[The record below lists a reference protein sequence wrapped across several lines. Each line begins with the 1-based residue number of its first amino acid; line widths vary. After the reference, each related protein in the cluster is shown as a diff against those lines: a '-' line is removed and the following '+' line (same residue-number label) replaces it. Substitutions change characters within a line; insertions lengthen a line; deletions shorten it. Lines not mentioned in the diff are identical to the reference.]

1 MTESIFNYM
10 SKYAYEKV
18 LLFQNEDVGLRAV
31 LAIHSTVLG
40 PAAGGCRMWTYA
52 SDLDAMEDAMRLA
65 RGMTYKYAAA
75 GVNLGGGK
83 VVIIGDPKKQK
94 SEMLFRALGRF
105 INNLRGEYLTGE
117 DVGTTLQDMDYI
129 RMETPYVITLSKE
142 SGGAGPI
149 GGATAFGVL
158 QAMKACAEETWGV
171 GANLQG
177 RKIIVQGLGAVG
189 YPMVEYL
196 VKEGAEVVV
205 ADIDEGRVAQ
215 TQNDFG
221 VQAIDVREVF
231 SANADI
237 YCPCALG
244 GIVNDE
250 TLDQFRVKIICGSAN
265 NQLRAEKH
273 GDELQQRGILY
284 APDYIANAGGTV
296 FDTDRLW
303 GGVNAERGM
312 NKVSKIY
319 ERMKQVIEISKAQN
333 IPTYLAAD
341 RIAQERI
348 AQARAI
354 KRIGGYNHG
363 APLTI

>member
-1 MTESIFNYM
+1 MTQQIFDYM
-10 SKYAYEKV
+10 SRYGYEKA

-158 QAMKACAEETWGV
+158 QAMKACAEETWGS
-171 GANLQG
+171 ADLQG
-177 RKIIVQGLGAVG
+177 RKIVVQGLGAVG

-196 VKEGAEVVV
+196 VKEKADVTI
-205 ADIDEGRVAQ
+205 ADIDSQKVEQ
-215 TQNDFG
+215 LKKDFG
-221 VQAIDVREVF
+221 VNALDARDVF
-231 SANADI
+231 AANADI

-244 GIVNDE
+244 GIVNNE
-250 TLDQFRVKIICGSAN
+250 TVDLFRVKIICGSAN
-265 NQLRAEKH
+265 NQLREERH
-273 GDELQQRGILY
+273 GDELQRRGILY

-319 ERMKQVIEISKAQN
+319 ERMKQVIELSKAQN

-341 RIAQERI
+341 RLAEERI
-348 AQARAI
+348 AHARAL
-354 KRIGGYNHG
+354 KRIGGYNQG
-363 APLTI
+363 VPLSL

>member
-1 MTESIFNYM
+1 MTQQIFNYM
-10 SKYAYEKV
+10 SKYGYEKV

-40 PAAGGCRMWTYA
+40 PAAGGCRFWTYA

-75 GVNLGGGK
+75 DVNLGGGK
-83 VVIIGDPKKQK
+83 VVVIGDPKQQDR
-94 SEMLFRALGRF
+94 EMLFRALGRF

-117 DVGTTLQDMDYI
+117 DVGTTLQDMDYM

-158 QAMKACAEETWGV
+158 QAMKACAQETWGSTE
-171 GANLQG
+171 LQG

-196 VKEGAEVVV
+196 VKENADVTI
-205 ADIDEGRVAQ
+205 ADIDSHKVAQ
-215 TQNDFG
+215 VAKDFS
-221 VQAIDVREVF
+221 VKTMDARDVF
-231 SANADI
+231 SADADI

-244 GIVNDE
+244 GVVNDE
-250 TLDQFRVKIICGSAN
+250 TLPQFRVKIVCGSAN
-265 NQLRAEKH
+265 NQLREERH
-273 GDELQQRGILY
+273 GDELTQRGILY

-303 GGVNAERGM
+303 GGVNAQRGM
-312 NKVSKIY
+312 HKVSKIF
-319 ERMKQVIEISKAQN
+319 ERMLQVIAISKTQN

-341 RIAQERI
+341 RLAEERI

-354 KRIGGYNHG
+354 KRIGGYNQG
-363 APLTI
+363 MPLTM

>member
-1 MTESIFNYM
+1 MT
-10 SKYAYEKV
+10 KYGYEKV

-40 PAAGGCRMWTYA
+40 PAAGGCRFWTYA

-83 VVIIGDPKKQK
+83 VVVIGDPKRQDR
-94 SEMLFRALGRF
+94 EMLFRALGRF

-129 RMETPYVITLSKE
+129 RMETPYVITLSKA

-158 QAMKACAEETWGV
+158 QAMKACAQETWGSPS
-171 GANLQG
+171 LQG
-177 RKIIVQGLGAVG
+177 RKIVVQGLGAVG

-196 VKEGAEVVV
+196 VKEGADVTI
-205 ADIDEGRVAQ
+205 ADIDAQKVAQ
-215 TQNDFG
+215 AQNDFG
-221 VQAIDVREVF
+221 VKTMDAREVF
-231 SANADI
+231 SADADI

-244 GIVNDE
+244 GVVNDE
-250 TLDQFRVKIICGSAN
+250 TLPQFRVKIICGSAN
-265 NQLRAEKH
+265 NQLREERH
-273 GDELQQRGILY
+273 GDELTRRGILY

-312 NKVSKIY
+312 NKVSKIFD
-319 ERMKQVIEISKAQN
+319 RMKQVIAISKTQN

-341 RIAQERI
+341 RLAEARI

-354 KRIGGYNHG
+354 KRIGGYNQG
-363 APLTI
+363 VGITI

>member
-1 MTESIFNYM
+1 MTDQIFNYM
-10 SKYAYEKV
+10 SKYGYEKV

-40 PAAGGCRMWTYA
+40 PAAGGCRFWTYA
-52 SDLDAMEDAMRLA
+52 SDLDAVEDAMRLA

-83 VVIIGDPKKQK
+83 VVVIGDPKRQDR
-94 SEMLFRALGRF
+94 EMLFRALGRF

-117 DVGTTLQDMDYI
+117 DVGTTLQDMDFM

-158 QAMKACAEETWGV
+158 QAMKACAQETWGST
-171 GANLQG
+171 ALQG
-177 RKIIVQGLGAVG
+177 RQVVVQGLGAVG

-196 VKEGAEVVV
+196 VKEQADVTI
-205 ADIDEGRVAQ
+205 ADIDGDRVAQ
-215 TQNDFG
+215 VASAFG
-221 VQAIDVREVF
+221 VKSMDARDVF

-244 GIVNDE
+244 GVINDE
-250 TLDQFRVKIICGSAN
+250 TLPQFRVKIICGSAN
-265 NQLRAEKH
+265 NQLRAERH
-273 GDELQQRGILY
+273 GDELTQRGILY

-312 NKVSKIY
+312 TKVSKIY
-319 ERMKQVIEISKAQN
+319 ERMQQVIALSKSQN
-333 IPTYLAAD
+333 VPTYLAAD
-341 RIAQERI
+341 RIAEERI

-354 KRIGGYNHG
+354 KRIGGYNQG
-363 APLTI
+363 IGITI

>member
-1 MTESIFNYM
+1 MTEKIFDYM
-10 SKYAYEKV
+10 SNYGYEKV
-18 LLFQNEDVGLRAV
+18 LLFQNEDVGLKAV

-40 PAAGGCRMWTYA
+40 PAAGGTRMWTYA

-65 RGMTYKYAAA
+65 RGMTYKYSAA

-83 VVIIGDPKKQK
+83 VVIIGDPKTQK

-117 DVGTTLQDMDYI
+117 DVGTTLQDMDFI

-158 QAMKACAEETWGV
+158 QAMKACAEETWGST
-171 GANLQG
+171 NLQG
-177 RKIIVQGLGAVG
+177 RKIVVQGLGAVG

-196 VKEGAEVVV
+196 VREKAEVTI
-205 ADIDEGRVAQ
+205 ADIDAARV
-215 TQNDFG
+215 TQLAEDFG
-221 VQAIDVREVF
+221 VKTMDAREVAGA
-231 SANADI
+231 SADI

-250 TLDQFRVKIICGSAN
+250 TLPQFRVKIICGSAN

-273 GDELQQRGILY
+273 GDALKERGILY

-312 NKVSKIY
+312 KKVGNIF
-319 ERMKQVIEISKAQN
+319 ERMQQVIEISKTQN

-341 RIAQERI
+341 RLAEARI

-354 KRIGGYNHG
+354 KRIGGYNQG
-363 APLTI
+363 QMPTM

>member
-1 MTESIFNYM
+1 MTDKIFDYM
-10 SKYAYEKV
+10 SRYGYEKV
-18 LLFQNEDVGLRAV
+18 LLWQNEDVGLRAV

-40 PAAGGCRMWTYA
+40 PAAGGCRMWTYE
-52 SDLDAMEDAMRLA
+52 SDLDAMEDAMRLG

-75 GVNLGGGK
+75 GVNFGGGK
-83 VVIIGDPKKQK
+83 VVIIGDPKTQK

-129 RMETPYVITLSKE
+129 RMETPYVITLSQE

-158 QAMKACAEETWGV
+158 QAMKACAEEVYGST
-171 GANLQG
+171 NLQG
-177 RKIIVQGLGAVG
+177 RKVVVQGLGAVG

-196 VKEGAEVVV
+196 VKEGAEVTI
-205 ADIDEGRVAQ
+205 ADIDSQRVAQ
-215 TQNDFG
+215 VQRDFG
-221 VQAIDVREVF
+221 VKTMDAREVPG
-231 SANADI
+231 ANADI
-237 YCPCALG
+237 YCHCALG
-244 GIVNDE
+244 GVIDDE
-250 TLDQFRVKIICGSAN
+250 SVPQFRVKIICGSAN
-265 NQLRAEKH
+265 NQLRAERH
-273 GDELQQRGILY
+273 GDEIQARGILY

-303 GGVNAERGM
+303 GGLNAARGM

-319 ERMKQVIEISKAQN
+319 ERMHRVIAISKSEK

-341 RIAQERI
+341 RMAEERI
-348 AQARAI
+348 ARARAI
-354 KRIGGYNHG
+354 KRIGGYNQG
-363 APLTI
+363 TPLTI

>member
-1 MTESIFNYM
+1 MTDKIFDYM
-10 SKYAYEKV
+10 SHYGYEKI

-40 PAAGGCRMWTYA
+40 PAAGGCRLWTYA

-83 VVIIGDPKKQK
+83 VVVIGDPKRADR
-94 SEMLFRALGRF
+94 EMLFRALGRF
-105 INNLRGEYLTGE
+105 LNNLRGEYLTGE
-117 DVGTTLQDMDYI
+117 DVGTTLQDMDYM
-129 RMETPYVITLSKE
+129 RMETPYVITLSQA

-158 QAMKACAEETWGV
+158 QAMKACAEETWGSTI
-171 GANLQG
+171 LQG
-177 RKIIVQGLGAVG
+177 RKIVVQGLGAVG

-196 VKEGAEVVV
+196 VKEDADVTI
-205 ADIDEGRVAQ
+205 ADIDATKVAQ
-215 TQNDFG
+215 VQKDFS
-221 VQAIDVREVF
+221 VKAMDARDVF
-231 SANADI
+231 SADADI

-244 GIVNDE
+244 GVVNDE
-250 TLDQFRVKIICGSAN
+250 TLPQFRVKIICGSAN
-265 NQLRAEKH
+265 NQLREERH
-273 GDELQQRGILY
+273 GDDLTRRGILY
-284 APDYIANAGGTV
+284 APDYVANSGGTI

-303 GGVNAERGM
+303 GGVNAQRGM

-319 ERMKQVIEISKAQN
+319 ERMKQVIDISKTQN

-341 RIAQERI
+341 RLAEERI

-354 KRIGGYNHG
+354 KRIGGYDQG
-363 APLTI
+363 MGVTI

>member
-1 MTESIFNYM
+1 MTERIFDYM
-10 SKYAYEKV
+10 NKYGYEKV
-18 LLFQNEDVGLRAV
+18 LLWQNEDVGLRAV

-40 PAAGGCRMWTYA
+40 PAAGGTRMWTYA
-52 SDLDAMEDAMRLA
+52 SDLDAIEDAMRLA
-65 RGMTYKYAAA
+65 RGMSYKYAAA

-83 VVIIGDPKKQK
+83 VVIIGDPKTQK

-129 RMETPYVITLSKE
+129 RMETPYVITLSQE

-158 QAMKACAEETWGV
+158 QAMKACAEEVYGSTS
-171 GANLQG
+171 LQG
-177 RKIIVQGLGAVG
+177 KRIVVQGLGAVG

-196 VKEGAEVVV
+196 VKEGAQVMV
-205 ADIDEGRVAQ
+205 ADIDAGKVEQ
-215 TQNDFG
+215 LKEDFG
-221 VQAIDVREVF
+221 VGAMVAQDVF
-231 SANADI
+231 GADADI

-244 GIVNDE
+244 GVINDE
-250 TLDQFRVKIICGSAN
+250 TLPQFKVKIICGSAN
-265 NQLRAEKH
+265 NQLRAEQH
-273 GDELQQRGILY
+273 GEQVQERGILY

-303 GGVNAERGM
+303 GGVNSQRGM
-312 NKVSKIY
+312 NKVAKIY
-319 ERMKQVIEISKAQN
+319 ERMKQVIAISNDQK

-341 RIAQERI
+341 RMAEERI
-348 AQARAI
+348 ARGRAI
-354 KRIGGYNHG
+354 KRIGGYNQG
-363 APLTI
+363 IQPTM